1 MGILVMRLAPTAAL
15 LIVLAGIAHSRPRL
29 EVPTP
34 GRMGVSRL
42 EDLIAMPADLAR
54 QPRDSQNL
62 WMEFADS
69 SVALAARGEGHLEAR
84 CRIALA
90 ELDSAANKVT
100 VRMEYAEGPE
110 YRFGRIQFVGIDGS
124 MDPPSPDNI
133 SVSPGDG
140 FRPSRLADIL
150 QDAQQYYRRHGW
162 LDASVEPEQSVRAD
176 SALVDLRFSVNLGRV
191 AIFEAMEIRFKGQHI
206 TDPAILRG
214 LWSIQPGDTIRNE
227 DLARYN
233 RKLGQ
238 TRLFNL
244 AKLTRGP
251 GVLDPARTT
260 VYVDLAERIPGSLEF
275 GLSWEPTFGTSA
287 DGTLR
292 YKNVKGSLNEL
303 SLAVV
308 MAEHRQSIRPG
319 VGTPLLLGTPIS
331 LDYGISLN
339 QQEADLADTTAYR
352 ELAISTDGTFSYL
365 PTDWSNVSLSG
376 ETRRVTK
383 FLIAGGSKI
392 EYQFKTDLGAGLDF
406 RNDPFDP
413 TRGWSLRS
421 DIGWGGQIGNDT
433 SYVWLQSLGRYYQ
446 PLFWRFYSAFALEGG
461 QFLNAT
467 TSDGAKI
474 FYLGGSRTVRSY
486 VYRGLMVVPQLA
498 DENDSAK
505 GYASLRPRYLRTS
518 AELRMNL
525 PWSFQAVGFVD
536 WARLWNKGQAPDL
549 FDLEKAKLGY
559 GAGLRWRLSL
569 LSLRVDYA
577 FGRGGET
584 WIFDL
589 AQAI

>member
-1 MGILVMRLAPTAAL
+1 MRRSYLLASLLALAAT
-15 LIVLAGIAHSRPRL
+15 VLARPRV
-29 EVPTP
+29 EIPTP

-42 EDLIAMPADLAR
+42 EDLIAAPPNLAR
-54 QPRDSQNL
+54 LPRDSQAL

-69 SVALAARGEGHLEAR
+69 SVVLAARGEGHLEAR

-90 ELDSAANKVT
+90 EIDSTADKVA
-100 VRMEYAEGPE
+100 VRVDYWEGPA
-110 YRFGRIQFVGIDGS
+110 YRFGRLQFLGIDGS
-124 MDPPSPDNI
+124 MDPPKPDNL
-133 SVSPGDG
+133 SVSTGDE
-140 FRPSRLADIL
+140 FRPSRLADLL

-162 LDASVEPEQSVRAD
+162 LDASVEPEQNVRTD
-176 SALVDLRFSVNLGRV
+176 SALVELRFSVNLGRV

-206 TDPAILRG
+206 TNPAILKG
-214 LWSIQPGDTIRNE
+214 LWPVRPGDTIRNE
-227 DLARYN
+227 DLAKYN

-251 GVLDPARTT
+251 GTIDPSRTT

-275 GLSWEPTFGTSA
+275 GLSWENTFGWST
-287 DGTLR
+287 DGMLR
-292 YKNVKGSLNEL
+292 YKNVNGSLYER

-308 MAEHRQSIRPG
+308 MAEHRQSFRPG

-331 LDYGISLN
+331 LDLGFSGS

-383 FLIAGGSKI
+383 FLLTGGSKV
-392 EYQFKTDLGAGLDF
+392 EYQFKTDLGGSLDF

-433 SYVWLQSLGRYYQ
+433 SYVWLQSMGRYYH

-461 QFLNAT
+461 EFLNST
-467 TSDGAKI
+467 TADGAKI

-498 DENDSAK
+498 DPEDSTK
-505 GYASLRPRYLRTS
+505 GYASLRPRYLRAS
-518 AELRMNL
+518 GELRMNL
-525 PWSFQAVGFVD
+525 PWIPWNTQAVGFVD
-536 WARLWNKGQAPDL
+536 WARLWNKGQDPDL
-549 FDLEKAKLGY
+549 TNLDIAKIGY
-559 GAGLRWRLSL
+559 GVGLRVRLFSI
-569 LSLRVDYA
+569 LSLRLDYA
-577 FGRGGET
+577 LGRGGES